1 VTTQQGAAGGAPG
14 APDGRPGVRF
24 TVEPYESPD
33 SQRLVAELMADLDA
47 RYAADGPAEGDNPE
61 MVGRYAVRGDQV
73 TPPHGVFVVA
83 RIAGEP
89 VGCGAARALLDGPA
103 GVVEIKR
110 MYIVPE
116 ARRRGL
122 SRQLLARLESEAGAL
137 GYRRV
142 QLETGLRQ
150 PEAIALYESA
160 GYHRIASF
168 GQYAGDDLSI
178 CFAKDL
184 GGR

>member
-1 VTTQQGAAGGAPG
+1 MTTQQGAAGEPRLRA
-14 APDGRPGVRF
+14 AVRF
-24 TVEPYESPD
+24 AVESYDAPD
-33 SQRLVAELMADLDA
+33 SQRLVVALMADLDQ
-47 RYAADGPAEGDNPE
+47 RYAGDGPAEGDNPE
-61 MVGRYAVRGDQV
+61 VVGLYAVRREQV

-83 RIAGEP
+83 RSDGEP
-89 VGCGAARALLDGPA
+89 VGCGAARALHGGPA

-110 MYIVPE
+110 MYVVPE

-122 SRQLLARLESEAGAL
+122 SRMLLARLESESVAL

-168 GQYAGDDLSI
+168 GQYADDELSV

-184 GGR
+184 AGS